1 LEVKGEFP
9 PGATPLTPEEE
20 EGLIPAHV
28 TLRSELNELEQAN
41 ILNAEIWLSTGH
53 TPKTVADSAF
63 LKELHRRM
71 FGLVWKWAGEYRKI
85 DRNIGVH
92 WPKISYETE
101 ALCREVILWR
111 NEMIFPPDELAV
123 RFHHK
128 LVWIHC
134 FPNGNGRHSRIA
146 TDLLVTELGG
156 TRFSWGSG
164 SLNAPGDV
172 RSRYIDALHKA
183 DDNDFDPLLTF
194 ARS

>member
-1 LEVKGEFP
+1 MKGEYP
-9 PGATPLTPEEE
+9 AGATPLTPNEEQ
-20 EGLIPAHV
+20 GLIPAHI
-28 TLRSELNELEQAN
+28 TLHSELNELEQAN

-53 TPKTVADSAF
+53 SPKIVADSTF

-71 FGLVWKWAGEYRKI
+71 FGLVWKWAGEYRKS

-101 ALCREVILWR
+101 ALCREVVHWR
-111 NEMIFPPDELAV
+111 NEKIFPPDDLAV

-134 FPNGNGRHSRIA
+134 FPNGNGRHSRLA
-146 TDLLVTELGG
+146 ADLLVTELGG
-156 TRFSWGSG
+156 MRFSWGSE
-164 SLNAPGDV
+164 SLDSPGDV

-183 DDNDFDPLLTF
+183 DDNDFGALLSF